1 MKKSIIAYVYY
12 SIIDYMDITLYR
24 KYISNLKAIF
34 DDKKL
39 PKQQNIHHNYLIKKL
54 LLIIFN
60 LKYKG
65 ADQTIAT

>member
-24 KYISNLKAIF
+24 KYISNLKSTN
-34 DDKKL
+34 DNNKL
-39 PKQQNIHHNYLIKKL
+39 PKKNIHNNYLTKKVFSM
-54 LLIIFN
+54 ISN

-65 ADQTIAT
+65 GVHIIDT